1 MRISDWSSDVCSSD
15 LPLEARDVG
24 SLRIEAVAHPP
35 RCQAVGEAL
44 TAAKGCGG
52 IEMLA
57 GKLSHF
63 CANVIRHGDEPACR
77 RRIGGSS
84 KLRRIVKATP
94 RPLLELPQRHDGLA
108 RADLTQLDLRRRK
121 RQAER
126 PDWRSAGG
134 GKEVAEQWELRGG

>member
-1 MRISDWSSDVCSSD
+1 MLRLPHGSTQSDTLLPYTTLVLAHAAIGQVGRVDVRKVIGRQ
-15 LPLEARDVG
+15 LREARDVG

-77 RRIGGSS
+77 RRIGGRS
-84 KLRRIVKATP
+84 KFRRMVEAPP
-94 RPLLELPQRHDGLA
+94 RLLL
-108 RADLTQLDLRRRK
+108 
-121 RQAER
+121 
-126 PDWRSAGG
+126 
-134 GKEVAEQWELRGG
+134 

>member
-1 MRISDWSSDVCSSD
+1 MLRLPHGSTQSDTLLPYTTLVLAHAAIGQVGRVDVRKVIGRQ
-15 LPLEARDVG
+15 PLEARDVG

-63 CANVIRHGDEPACR
+63 CANVIRPGDAPAFR
-77 RRIGGSS
+77 PRIGGG
-84 KLRRIVKATP
+84 A
-94 RPLLELPQRHDGLA
+94 
-108 RADLTQLDLRRRK
+108 
-121 RQAER
+121 AER
-126 PDWRSAGG
+126 EVCGKRGSQYVNIWGG
-134 GKEVAEQWELRGG
+134 RPIK

>member
-1 MRISDWSSDVCSSD
+1 MVEVGRVDVRKGRGRQ
-15 LPLEARDVG
+15 PLEARDVC

-77 RRIGGSS
+77 RRIGG
-84 KLRRIVKATP
+84 
-94 RPLLELPQRHDGLA
+94 
-108 RADLTQLDLRRRK
+108 RRK
-121 RQAER
+121 LLGLGEATFSATLD
-126 PDWRSAGG
+126 PLANRSELG
-134 GKEVAEQWELRGG
+134 WEHMCEFWLVSGVPRTIKK